1 MLVEHSLLYTE
12 NPADPLAHYRYSNQ
26 VEAALAGLLG
36 MTNIDQPVGR
46 NGYHPEY
53 DFEDLDTGLT
63 FEVKCQ
69 FRKLLQV
76 EYRQSKADRSGV
88 HRPSGIELSTADY
101 WLFVSNEFSSATGGA
116 IGKVRA
122 FKRSVL
128 LTMYQHY
135 KDAGGSVANSFSINP
150 WEGLGK
156 QHSWLGD
163 IAATTAPNMFDLTT
177 WTRKGYALQSG
188 FTRPPRPTSRNP
200 FPNRTDNILSYS
212 DIELFDEKD

>member
-1 MLVEHSLLYTE
+1 MIVEHSLLYTE
-12 NPADPLAHYRYSNQ
+12 NPADPFAHYRYSNA
-26 VEAALAGLLG
+26 VELALADLIGI
-36 MTNIDQPVGR
+36 TDVDQPS
-46 NGYHPEY
+46 GYHPEY
-53 DFEDLDTGLT
+53 DFKDLATGFT

-101 WLFVSNEFSSATGGA
+101 WIFVSSEFSNATGGA

-135 KDAGGSVANSFSINP
+135 KDAGGSDANSFTINP

-156 QHSWLGD
+156 QHIWLGD
-163 IAATTAPNMFDLTT
+163 IAATTSPNIFDLTT
-177 WTRKGYALQSG
+177 WTRKGHDLQSG
-188 FTRPPRPTSRNP
+188 FNRPPRPPSRNP
-200 FPNRTDNILSYS
+200 FPNRTDNIAP
-212 DIELFDEKD
+212 

>member
-1 MLVEHSLLYTE
+1 
-12 NPADPLAHYRYSNQ
+12 
-26 VEAALAGLLG
+26 
-36 MTNIDQPVGR
+36 MTNIDQPIGR

-53 DFEDLDTGLT
+53 DFKDLDAGLT

-76 EYRQSKADRSGV
+76 EYRQSKADRAGV

-101 WLFVSNEFSSATGGA
+101 WIFVSNEFSNATGGA

-135 KDAGGSVANSFSINP
+135 KDAGGSDANSFTINP
-150 WEGLGK
+150 WEGMGK
-156 QHSWLGD
+156 QHIWLGD
-163 IAATTAPNMFDLTT
+163 IASTTTPNTFYLSN
-177 WTRKGYALQSG
+177 WTRKGYQLQSN
-188 FTRPPRPTSRNP
+188 FNPVYRPPSRDP
-200 FPNRTDNILSYS
+200 FPSRTDNIL
-212 DIELFDEKD
+212 L